1 MSLTNY
7 LTTGSLSY
15 FLSTADGSWP
25 CADISADS
33 VTVLRRHNWVKD
45 RHVVEVENVRGSED
59 QYKLDNAGFQFG
71 REASKHTTFL
81 DDQEIEVGYYPEC
94 INLIKKITGA
104 SRVVIFD
111 HSEFP
116 IVSW

>member
-7 LTTGSLSY
+7 LTTGSLNY
-15 FLSTADGSWP
+15 FLPPADGSRP
-25 CADISADS
+25 YNDVNADS
-33 VTVLRRHNWVKD
+33 VTGAPRCNWVED
-45 RHVVEVENVRGSED
+45 PHVVGVENVRGSED

-81 DDQEIEVGYYPEC
+81 DDKEIKAEYYPEC
-94 INLIKKITGA
+94 IDLIKRFTGA

-111 HSEFP
+111 HSQFP
-116 IVSW
+116 IVSR